1 MVGASGRA
9 TACVASVAAVE
20 PTPIFAALVAPGAP
34 GEAHGEAHGE
44 ARGQGDQRR
53 TVTEI
58 LRALRTEQVAE
69 REAMPPIAGG
79 RVGHVPGVLSFR
91 PSARG

>member
-1 MVGASGRA
+1 MVGAFGRA
-9 TACVASVAAVE
+9 TACAASVAAVE
-20 PTPIFAALVAPGAP
+20 PTPIFAALVAPGPP
-34 GEAHGEAHGE
+34 GETHGAAH
-44 ARGQGDQRR
+44 GQGDQRR

-58 LRALRTEQVAE
+58 LRALRTEQDA
-69 REAMPPIAGG
+69 APPIARG

>member
-34 GEAHGEAHGE
+34 GEAHGEV
-44 ARGQGDQRR
+44 RGQGDQRR